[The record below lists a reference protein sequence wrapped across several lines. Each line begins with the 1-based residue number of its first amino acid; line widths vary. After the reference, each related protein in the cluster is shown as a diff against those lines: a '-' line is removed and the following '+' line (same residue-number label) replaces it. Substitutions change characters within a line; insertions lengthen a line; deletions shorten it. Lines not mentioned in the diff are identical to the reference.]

1 MNLGTEASSPRV
13 VVIADAHVASGTAG
27 AVAFFEM
34 LERIGRSGR
43 RAVFLG
49 DVFELWF
56 AMPRYEDAGHRR
68 FLDWCG
74 RQPQRPIFI
83 EGNHEFFVARAYG
96 DRVLETGG
104 TTIPAPEWVRLG
116 AVMLGHGD
124 MMNGRDW
131 KYRLFR
137 RAIRNPVVRLL
148 MSQLPG
154 GPALADWIRR
164 KTKHT
169 NVEHRRYLV
178 VDELQAAGQRQL
190 AIPGMRR
197 VLVGHFHQEHAG
209 LAAAGITLM
218 PDWLG
223 TGQVGL
229 LDPATGELEIR
240 PWQEI

>member
-1 MNLGTEASSPRV
+1 MNPGTDVASERV
-13 VVIADAHVASGTAG
+13 VVVADAHVSAG
-27 AVAFFEM
+27 SAAAFSEM

-43 RAVFLG
+43 RVVFLG

-56 AMPRYEDAGHRR
+56 AMPRYEDDGHRR
-68 FLDWCG
+68 FLDWCA

-96 DRVLETGG
+96 GRVLETGG
-104 TTIPAPEWVRLG
+104 TTIPAPEWFRLG
-116 AVMLGHGD
+116 SVMLGHGD
-124 MMNGRDW
+124 MLNLHDW

-137 RAIRNPVVRLL
+137 GAIKNAVIRFL
-148 MSQLPG
+148 MLQLPG

-169 NVEHRRYLV
+169 NAEHRRYLLV
-178 VDELQAAGQRQL
+178 EDLREAGRRQL
-190 AIPGMRR
+190 AIPGIRR

-209 LAAAGITLM
+209 LAAEGITLM

-229 LDPATGELEIR
+229 LDPATGNIELR